1 MRLRTRLALAFALLA
16 VVPLVLVVPP
26 TIAKVSADF
35 SKALEVRLKSAAD
48 TADLVLADLRRSARA
63 AVEDIL
69 AGAALEDFAR
79 ELRAQEHLPQRL
91 AAAERLMHSRGLSV
105 LSLLDEKGLTL
116 SSGHLPARVGD
127 PDPVLFAAAQSGASD
142 AVPALVEVRD
152 ESGVHHLPA
161 LVVGRAFDYG
171 ELRLWVVGGYRLD
184 SPLADQ
190 LSRMTGARVEISTDE
205 GPVASAGAAEPPT
218 IETSVA
224 LSTAGRLTL
233 KLSRAPVLQA
243 RALLLG
249 AFVVLALLG
258 IAVAALL
265 GIVGARLLTRPIE
278 AVTGA
283 ARKIAAG
290 AFDLKVPETSSGE
303 AGELIRAFNRMTSE
317 LQNRTEQLLAAERV
331 AAWQEVARR
340 LAHEIKNPLTPIKMS
355 LETLVAA
362 SARGEPRFKEL
373 FGETAPAVLEEVERL
388 CRIVDEFSRFARLPE
403 PQLRPLNLSQLAG
416 QILSLYAEPKNGVQ
430 MRSDVSPDVWVLGDG
445 DQLAQVILNLLRNAE
460 EAVAGG
466 GWIELRIKRLGPQ
479 AVLEIADSGPG
490 IAREHRARIFEPY
503 FTTKQGGSGLGLA
516 IAQRICQ
523 EHGGRLQLS
532 SDPGAG
538 AVFTLSLP
546 ATAPVFPAAS
556 AGEPRRASS

>member
-16 VVPLVLVVPP
+16 IVPLALVVPP

-35 SKALEVRLKSAAD
+35 SKQLEDRLKSSAD
-48 TADLVLADLRRSARA
+48 MADLVLTDLRRTARA
-63 AVEDIL
+63 AVEDIS
-69 AGAALEDFAR
+69 AGVALEDFAR
-79 ELRAQEHLPQRL
+79 ELRAQEHSPQRL

-127 PDPVLFAAAQSGASD
+127 PDPALFAAAQSGAAD
-142 AVPALVEVRD
+142 PVAVVVEVRD
-152 ESGVHHLPA
+152 ESGVRHLPA
-161 LVVGRAFDYG
+161 LVVARPFDYG

-184 SPLADQ
+184 SQLADQ
-190 LSRMTGARVEISTDE
+190 LSRMTRARVEISTDE
-205 GPVASAGAAEPPT
+205 GLVAGAGAAEPPT
-218 IETSVA
+218 IETSIA
-224 LSTAGRLTL
+224 LSPAGRLTL
-233 KLSRAPVLQA
+233 KISRGPVLQT
-243 RALLLG
+243 RALLVRT
-249 AFVVLALLG
+249 FVALALLG
-258 IAVAALL
+258 LALAALL
-265 GIVGARLLTRPIE
+265 GILVARLVTRPIE

-283 ARKIAAG
+283 ARKIASG
-290 AFDLKVPETSSGE
+290 AFDLKVAETSSGE
-303 AGELIRAFNRMTSE
+303 AGELVRAFNRMTSE
-317 LQNRTEQLLAAERV
+317 LQNRTEQLLASERV

-355 LETLVAA
+355 LETLLAA
-362 SARGEPRFKEL
+362 SARGEPRFQEL

-388 CRIVDEFSRFARLPE
+388 CRIVDEFSQFARLPG
-403 PQLRPLNLSQLAG
+403 PQLRPVNLSQLAG

-445 DQLAQVILNLLRNAE
+445 DQLTQVILNLLKNAE

-466 GWIELRIKRLGPQ
+466 GWIELRIKRVGQ
-479 AVLEIADSGPG
+479 QVVLEIADSGPG
-490 IAREHRARIFEPY
+490 IARGHRARIFEPY
-503 FTTKQGGSGLGLA
+503 FTTKEGGSGLGLA

-546 ATAPVFPAAS
+546 AAAPTFLAAN
-556 AGEPRRASS
+556 AEEPRFG